1 MKLRKMLGKM
11 DSPEC
16 QALMRQMET
25 QSKQTLAA
33 WAVAYA
39 KERYL
44 PLYQSAYP
52 AEARLPAALE
62 ACAACLRGEGAPA
75 EGKAAQKALRQIASE
90 TEGPVA
96 QAAAHAIATACA
108 AVQTPTNA
116 FGFLLYGAAA
126 FAYHSAGV
134 RSSQAVYDP
143 LATEELARARA
154 SLRAASV
161 PGELNPATLRWNC

>member
-52 AEARLPAALE
+52 AE
-62 ACAACLRGEGAPA
+62 
-75 EGKAAQKALRQIASE
+75 
-90 TEGPVA
+90 
-96 QAAAHAIATACA
+96 
-108 AVQTPTNA
+108 
-116 FGFLLYGAAA
+116 
-126 FAYHSAGV
+126 
-134 RSSQAVYDP
+134 
-143 LATEELARARA
+143 
-154 SLRAASV
+154 
-161 PGELNPATLRWNC
+161 

>member
-52 AEARLPAALE
+52 AEERLPAGVVFLISASTMTSTSS
-62 ACAACLRGEGAPA
+62 CLW
-75 EGKAAQKALRQIASE
+75 I
-90 TEGPVA
+90 
-96 QAAAHAIATACA
+96 
-108 AVQTPTNA
+108 
-116 FGFLLYGAAA
+116 
-126 FAYHSAGV
+126 
-134 RSSQAVYDP
+134 
-143 LATEELARARA
+143 
-154 SLRAASV
+154 
-161 PGELNPATLRWNC
+161 

>member
-52 AEARLPAALE
+52 AEERLPAALE
-62 ACAACLRGEGAPA
+62 ACAACLRGEGAPCGCA
-75 EGKAAQKALRQIASE
+75 ALR
-90 TEGPVA
+90 
-96 QAAAHAIATACA
+96 HC
-108 AVQTPTNA
+108 
-116 FGFLLYGAAA
+116 
-126 FAYHSAGV
+126 
-134 RSSQAVYDP
+134 
-143 LATEELARARA
+143 RAP
-154 SLRAASV
+154 S
-161 PGELNPATLRWNC
+161 

>member
-52 AEARLPAALE
+52 AEERLPAALE
-62 ACAACLRGEGAPA
+62 ACAASQRGEGAPPA
-75 EGKAAQKALRQIASE
+75 GKAAQKALRQIASE

-96 QAAAHAIATACA
+96 QAAARAIATACA

-126 FAYHSAGV
+126 FAYHSAGLNAA
-134 RSSQAVYDP
+134 QDAYDA
-143 LATEELARARA
+143 LATQELQRALA
-154 SLRAASV
+154 SLRSASV
-161 PGELNPATLRWNC
+161 PGEAHPVKLRWNC

>member
-52 AEARLPAALE
+52 AEERLPAALE
-62 ACAACLRGEGAPA
+62 ACAAYLRGG
-75 EGKAAQKALRQIASE
+75 
-90 TEGPVA
+90 
-96 QAAAHAIATACA
+96 AIAH
-108 AVQTPTNA
+108 QR
-116 FGFLLYGAAA
+116 LWI
-126 FAYHSAGV
+126 FALWRGGV
-134 RSSQAVYDP
+134 RLSQRRRP
-143 LATEELARARA
+143 L
-154 SLRAASV
+154 
-161 PGELNPATLRWNC
+161 